1 MRSYWVIPFAL
12 LGLSGC
18 VTETHSVTKNS
29 PVVNSEMNNQ
39 EAARTRIS
47 LALEYLKAGNNT
59 QAKFNLERAAKFA
72 PELPEA
78 HYTLA
83 YYFEQVKEYQ
93 QAKEAYKT
101 ALKLVP
107 NDPNTLNNYGTF
119 LCRIGEYDEA
129 TTQLLKAID
138 TRGYLRVSQS
148 YENLALCAVKQ
159 DKFELALD
167 YLNSAVQ
174 HDGQSQSALIALA
187 GLYYAKSDLHQAL
200 RVLERYTEN
209 GFISSRSLFLEYLLH
224 QEMGHLEQSE
234 KIATTLVQTYPQS
247 YQAQAI
253 IKEEYNNSEFDVLR
267 EQYRKAK
274 VAEITEQSPT
284 LYNAQPKIKI
294 TRKKAPK
301 RESSNDFEVAQSVI
315 VTSSSNNVDSS
326 SPVSLRASLQ
336 TNSAVEVQ
344 PQLSQPANKTGAPVV
359 EEKNQATTKATE
371 TPSNQVRVVSF
382 GEQKTVQPVQ
392 GQVQFYQ
399 PDPSQVRFR
408 EIAENSAPVRTAKPS
423 STSAPLLNPEVDLP
437 NVPVYTVGLGEN
449 LFSLS
454 VKYNVKMASLLKWNK
469 LKESDR
475 LQIGQQV
482 YLNNPLTTH
491 IIQDGD
497 SLYNIAT
504 DYRLQ
509 IGDLMRWNK
518 LTPDVE
524 LAAGHSLLIVDPSS
538 YTL

>member
-72 PELPEA
+72 PDLPEA

-200 RVLERYTEN
+200 RVLERYAEN

-253 IKEEYNNSEFDVLR
+253 IKEDYNNSEFDVLR

-301 RESSNDFEVAQSVI
+301 RESSNNFEEAQSDI

-326 SPVSLRASLQ
+326 APVSLRGRLQ

-344 PQLSQPANKTGAPVV
+344 PQLTQPVTSTGAPVV
-359 EEKNQATTKATE
+359 EEKNQATIQATE

-382 GEQKTVQPVQ
+382 GEQKTVQPAQ

-408 EIAENSAPVRTAKPS
+408 EIAENNAPVRTVKPS
-423 STSAPLLNPEVDLP
+423 STSAPLLNPEVNLP
-437 NVPVYTVGLGEN
+437 NVPVHTVGLGEN

-504 DYRLQ
+504 DYQLQ

>member
-12 LGLSGC
+12 FGLNGC

-29 PVVNSEMNNQ
+29 PVVNSEMNNL
-39 EAARTRIS
+39 EAAKTRIS

-72 PELPEA
+72 PKLPEV

-83 YYFEQVKEYQ
+83 YYFEQVKEFQ
-93 QAKEAYKT
+93 QAKASYQT

-129 TTQLLKAID
+129 RAQLLKAID

-174 HDGQSQSALIALA
+174 HDGQSKSALISLA

-224 QEMGHLEQSE
+224 QEMGHLEQSQ

-247 YQAQAI
+247 YQAQAV

-284 LYNAQPKIKI
+284 VYNAQPKIKI

-301 RESSNDFEVAQSVI
+301 RESNHNSEVAHPTAVI
-315 VTSSSNNVDSS
+315 STHSTTTIEA
-326 SPVSLRASLQ
+326 VSLRGGLQ
-336 TNSAVEVQ
+336 TASVVK
-344 PQLSQPANKTGAPVV
+344 PQSQSNQSTSTTSAPVF
-359 EEKNQATTKATE
+359 EEKSQATPKLTE
-371 TPSNQVRVVSF
+371 TPNNQVRVVSF
-382 GEQKTVQPVQ
+382 GEKAAAQPAQ

-408 EIAENSAPVRTAKPS
+408 EIAENNAPVLTANLS
-423 STSAPLLNPEVDLP
+423 STDAPLLNPEVNLP
-437 NVPVYTVGLGEN
+437 NVPLHTVGLGEN

-454 VKYNVKMASLLKWNK
+454 VKYDVKMASLLKWNK
-469 LKESDR
+469 LRESDR

-491 IIQDGD
+491 IIKDGD

-504 DYRLQ
+504 DYQLQ

-524 LAAGHSLLIVDPSS
+524 LAAGHSLLIVDPSK
-538 YTL
+538 YNL

>member
-72 PELPEA
+72 PDLPEA

-200 RVLERYTEN
+200 RVLERYAEN

-301 RESSNDFEVAQSVI
+301 RESSNNIEAAQSVI

-326 SPVSLRASLQ
+326 APVSLRASLQ
-336 TNSAVEVQ
+336 TNSTVEVQ
-344 PQLSQPANKTGAPVV
+344 PQLSQPANTTGAPVV
-359 EEKNQATTKATE
+359 EEKNQATTQATE

-382 GEQKTVQPVQ
+382 GEKAAAQPAQ

-408 EIAENSAPVRTAKPS
+408 EIAENNAPVLTAKPS
-423 STSAPLLNPEVDLP
+423 STDAPLLNPEVNLP
-437 NVPVYTVGLGEN
+437 NVPVHTVGLGEN

-454 VKYNVKMASLLKWNK
+454 VKYDVKMASLLKWNK

-504 DYRLQ
+504 DYQLQ

>member
-12 LGLSGC
+12 FGLNGC

-29 PVVNSEMNNQ
+29 PVVNSEMNNL
-39 EAARTRIS
+39 EAAKTRIS

-72 PELPEA
+72 PKLPEV

-83 YYFEQVKEYQ
+83 YYFEQVKEFQKAKASYQ
-93 QAKEAYKT
+93 T

-174 HDGQSQSALIALA
+174 HDGQSQSALISLA
-187 GLYYAKSDLHQAL
+187 GLYYARSDLHQAL

-224 QEMGHLEQSE
+224 QEMGHLEQSQ
-234 KIATTLVQTYPQS
+234 KIATILVQTYPQS

-253 IKEEYNNSEFDVLR
+253 IKEEYNNSEFEVLR

-274 VAEITEQSPT
+274 VAEITAQSPT
-284 LYNAQPKIKI
+284 VYNAQPKIKI

-301 RESSNDFEVAQSVI
+301 RVSNHNREAEKPNTIARSSR
-315 VTSSSNNVDSS
+315 VTASEA
-326 SPVSLRASLQ
+326 VSLRGGLQ
-336 TNSAVEVQ
+336 TPSEIEVQ
-344 PQLSQPANKTGAPVV
+344 PQSNQSASTKSAP
-359 EEKNQATTKATE
+359 EAEDKSQATNQVTE
-371 TPSNQVRVVSF
+371 TPNNQVRVVSF
-382 GEQKTVQPVQ
+382 GEKTSVQAAQ

-408 EIAENSAPVRTAKPS
+408 EIAENSEPVRTTKL
-423 STSAPLLNPEVDLP
+423 TSVGAPLLNPEVNLP
-437 NVPVYTVGLGEN
+437 SVPVHTVGLGEN

-454 VKYNVKMASLLKWNK
+454 VKYDVKIASLLRWNK

-491 IIQDGD
+491 IIRDGD

-504 DYRLQ
+504 DYQLQ

-538 YTL
+538 YNL

>member
-72 PELPEA
+72 PKLPEV

-83 YYFEQVKEYQ
+83 YYFEQVKEFQ
-93 QAKEAYKT
+93 QAKASYQT

-129 TTQLLKAID
+129 RAQLLKAID

-174 HDGQSQSALIALA
+174 HDGQSKSALISLA

-200 RVLERYTEN
+200 RVLERYTDN

-224 QEMGHLEQSE
+224 QEMGHLEQSQ

-284 LYNAQPKIKI
+284 VYNAQPKIKI

-301 RESSNDFEVAQSVI
+301 RESNHNSEIVQPTSVI
-315 VTSSSNNVDSS
+315 STHSASTSEV
-326 SPVSLRASLQ
+326 VSLRGGLQ
-336 TNSAVEVQ
+336 TSSVVETQ
-344 PQLSQPANKTGAPVV
+344 PQSNQPTSTLSAPVA
-359 EEKNQATTKATE
+359 EEKTQATTPLTE
-371 TPSNQVRVVSF
+371 TPNNQVRVVSF
-382 GEQKTVQPVQ
+382 GEKTSVQPAQ

-408 EIAENSAPVRTAKPS
+408 EIAENNAPVRTAKPS
-423 STSAPLLNPEVDLP
+423 STSAPLLNPEVNLP
-437 NVPVYTVGLGEN
+437 NVPVHTVGLGEN

-454 VKYNVKMASLLKWNK
+454 VKYDVKMASLLKWNK

-491 IIQDGD
+491 VIRDGD

-504 DYRLQ
+504 DYQLQ

>member
-1 MRSYWVIPFAL
+1 MRSFWVIPFAL

-29 PVVNSEMNNQ
+29 PVVNSEMNNH

-72 PELPEA
+72 PDLPEA

-83 YYFEQVKEYQ
+83 FYFEQVKEYQ
-93 QAKEAYKT
+93 QAKDAYKT

-129 TTQLLKAID
+129 ATQLLKAID

-159 DKFELALD
+159 DKFELALE

-174 HDGQSQSALIALA
+174 HDGQSQGALISLA

-200 RVLERYTEN
+200 RVLERYTKN

-224 QEMGHLEQSE
+224 QEMGHLEQSQ

-253 IKEEYNNSEFDVLR
+253 ITDDYKNSEFDMLR

-294 TRKKAPK
+294 TRKKAPEPERSNH
-301 RESSNDFEVAQSVI
+301 REMTPPSS
-315 VTSSSNNVDSS
+315 VTKSNLAPSSAA
-326 SPVSLRASLQ
+326 VSLRRGVQ
-336 TNSAVEVQ
+336 TSPEAVTTPTPKSDQQPSA
-344 PQLSQPANKTGAPVV
+344 TPVV
-359 EEKNQATTKATE
+359 FTEEKAQATGIAD
-371 TPSNQVRVVSF
+371 TPDNQVRVVSF
-382 GEQKTVQPVQ
+382 GEQKNVQSAQ

-408 EIAENSAPVRTAKPS
+408 EIAENNAPAIVTQ
-423 STSAPLLNPEVDLP
+423 STSSNAPLLNPEINMP
-437 NVPVYTVGLGEN
+437 TVPVHIVGLGEN

-469 LKESDR
+469 LRESDR

-491 IIQDGD
+491 IIQAGD
-497 SLYNIAT
+497 SLYDIAT
-504 DYRLQ
+504 DYQLQ

>member
-29 PVVNSEMNNQ
+29 PVVNSEMNNL

-72 PELPEA
+72 PKLPEV

-83 YYFEQVKEYQ
+83 YYFEQVKEFQ
-93 QAKEAYKT
+93 QAKASYQT

-129 TTQLLKAID
+129 RAQLLKAID

-174 HDGQSQSALIALA
+174 HDGQSKSALISLA

-224 QEMGHLEQSE
+224 QEMGHLEQSQ

-274 VAEITEQSPT
+274 VAEIIEQSPT
-284 LYNAQPKIKI
+284 VYNAQPKIKI

-301 RESSNDFEVAQSVI
+301 RENNNSEVVQPTTVI
-315 VTSSSNNVDSS
+315 STNSASEA
-326 SPVSLRASLQ
+326 VSLRGGLQ
-336 TNSAVEVQ
+336 TPFVVETQ
-344 PQLSQPANKTGAPVV
+344 PQSNEPTSTTSAPVA
-359 EEKNQATTKATE
+359 EEKTQATTQLIE
-371 TPSNQVRVVSF
+371 TPKNQVRVVSF
-382 GEQKTVQPVQ
+382 GEKASVKPAQ

-408 EIAENSAPVRTAKPS
+408 EIAENNAPVLTAKPLS
-423 STSAPLLNPEVDLP
+423 ADAPLLNPEVNLP
-437 NVPVYTVGLGEN
+437 NVPVHKVGLGEN

-454 VKYNVKMASLLKWNK
+454 VKYDVKMANLLKWNK

-491 IIQDGD
+491 VIRDGD

-504 DYRLQ
+504 DYQLQ

>member
-1 MRSYWVIPFAL
+1 MRSFWVIPFAL

-29 PVVNSEMNNQ
+29 PVVNTEVNNQ
-39 EAARTRIS
+39 DAARTRIT
-47 LALEYLKAGNNT
+47 LALEYLKAGNNI

-72 PELPEA
+72 PNLPEA

-83 YYFEQVKEYQ
+83 YYYEQVKEYQ
-93 QAKEAYKT
+93 KAKASYQT

-129 TTQLLKAID
+129 SEQLHKAID
-138 TRGYLRVSQS
+138 MNGYLRVSQS

-159 DKFELALD
+159 DKFDLALD

-174 HDGQSQSALIALA
+174 HDGQSQSALVALA
-187 GLYYAKSDLHQAL
+187 GLYYAKSDMHQAL
-200 RVLERYTEN
+200 RVLERYTQN

-224 QEMGHLEQSE
+224 QEMGHLEQSQ

-253 IKEEYNNSEFDVLR
+253 IKEDYGNSEFGILR

-274 VAEITEQSPT
+274 VAEITEHSPQ
-284 LYNAQPKIKI
+284 LYTTQPKIKI

-301 RESSNDFEVAQSVI
+301 RESNNQTAVKQPTTVTSI
-315 VTSSSNNVDSS
+315 RGVTSSEA
-326 SPVSLRASLQ
+326 VSLRAGLQ
-336 TNSAVEVQ
+336 TGSVVEAQAQLNQ
-344 PQLSQPANKTGAPVV
+344 PASTTVTSVAEEKTQLSTLVA
-359 EEKNQATTKATE
+359 E
-371 TPSNQVRVVSF
+371 TLDNQVRVVSF
-382 GEQKTVQPVQ
+382 GEPKAVQPTQ
-392 GQVQFYQ
+392 GQVQFHQ
-399 PDPSQVRFR
+399 TDVSQVRFR
-408 EIAENSAPVRTAKPS
+408 EIKENNAPVPTAKPS
-423 STSAPLLNPEVDLP
+423 SANTPLLNPEVNLP
-437 NVPVYTVGLGEN
+437 NVPVHTVGLGEN

-491 IIQDGD
+491 IIKDGD

-504 DYRLQ
+504 DYQLQ

-524 LAAGHSLLIVDPSS
+524 LAAGHSLLIVDPSK

>member
-12 LGLSGC
+12 IGLSGC

-29 PVVNSEMNNQ
+29 PVVNSEVNNL

-72 PELPEA
+72 PKLPEV

-83 YYFEQVKEYQ
+83 YYFEQVKEFQ
-93 QAKEAYKT
+93 QAKASYKT

-129 TTQLLKAID
+129 RAQLLKAID

-174 HDGQSQSALIALA
+174 HDGQSKSALISLA

-200 RVLERYTEN
+200 RVLERYTDN

-224 QEMGHLEQSE
+224 QEMGHLEQSQ

-253 IKEEYNNSEFDVLR
+253 ITENYNNSEFDVLR

-274 VAEITEQSPT
+274 VAEITAQSPT
-284 LYNAQPKIKI
+284 VYNAQPKIKI

-301 RESSNDFEVAQSVI
+301 RESKDNREVEQPVI
-315 VTSSSNNVDSS
+315 ATNSSNVTVSDA
-326 SPVSLRASLQ
+326 VSLRTSLPAS
-336 TNSAVEVQ
+336 SEVEEQ
-344 PQLSQPANKTGAPVV
+344 SQLKQPAITTGVT
-359 EEKNQATTKATE
+359 ETQEKIQEMTLVTE
-371 TPSNQVRVVSF
+371 TPNNQVRVVSF
-382 GEQKTVQPVQ
+382 GEKKPVQQAQ

-408 EIAENSAPVRTAKPS
+408 EIAENNDPVRTTKS
-423 STSAPLLNPEVDLP
+423 SSASAPLLNPEVNLP
-437 NVPVYTVGLGEN
+437 NVPVHTVGLGEN

-454 VKYNVKMASLLKWNK
+454 VKYDVKMASLLKWNK

-482 YLNNPLTTH
+482 YLNNPQVTH

-504 DYRLQ
+504 NYQLQ

-524 LAAGHSLLIVDPSS
+524 LAAGHSLLIVDPSN

>member
-29 PVVNSEMNNQ
+29 PVVNSEMNNL

-72 PELPEA
+72 PKLPEV

-83 YYFEQVKEYQ
+83 YYFEQVKEFQ
-93 QAKEAYKT
+93 QAKASYQT

-129 TTQLLKAID
+129 RAQLLKAID

-174 HDGQSQSALIALA
+174 HDGQSKSALISLA

-224 QEMGHLEQSE
+224 QEMGHLEQSQ

-253 IKEEYNNSEFDVLR
+253 IKEEYTNSEFDVLR

-284 LYNAQPKIKI
+284 VYNAQPKIKI

-301 RESSNDFEVAQSVI
+301 RESNHNSGIAQPTAVI
-315 VTSSSNNVDSS
+315 STNTSEA
-326 SPVSLRASLQ
+326 VSLRGGLQ
-336 TNSAVEVQ
+336 TASVVKLQSQSNQ
-344 PQLSQPANKTGAPVV
+344 PTSTTSTPVA
-359 EEKNQATTKATE
+359 EEKTQATTQLTE
-371 TPSNQVRVVSF
+371 TPNNQVRVVSF
-382 GEQKTVQPVQ
+382 GEKTSVQPAQ

-408 EIAENSAPVRTAKPS
+408 EIAENNASVLTAKPLS
-423 STSAPLLNPEVDLP
+423 VDAPLLNPEVNLP
-437 NVPVYTVGLGEN
+437 NVPVHTVGLGEN

-454 VKYNVKMASLLKWNK
+454 VKYDVKMASLLKWNK

-504 DYRLQ
+504 DYQLQ

>member
-12 LGLSGC
+12 FGLNGC

-29 PVVNSEMNNQ
+29 PVVNSEMNNL
-39 EAARTRIS
+39 EAAKTRIS

-72 PELPEA
+72 PKLPEV

-83 YYFEQVKEYQ
+83 YYFEQVKEFQ
-93 QAKEAYKT
+93 QAKASYQT

-129 TTQLLKAID
+129 RVQLLKAID

-174 HDGQSQSALIALA
+174 HDGQSKSALISLA

-224 QEMGHLEQSE
+224 QEMGHLEQSQ

-274 VAEITEQSPT
+274 IAEITAQSPT
-284 LYNAQPKIKI
+284 VYNAQPKIKI
-294 TRKKAPK
+294 TRKKSPK
-301 RESSNDFEVAQSVI
+301 RESNHNHEVALPNTI
-315 VTSSSNNVDSS
+315 ARTSRVNVSEA
-326 SPVSLRASLQ
+326 VSLRGGLQ
-336 TNSAVEVQ
+336 TASVVKPQSQSNQ
-344 PQLSQPANKTGAPVV
+344 PTSTTSAPVV
-359 EEKNQATTKATE
+359 EEKSQATPKLTE
-371 TPSNQVRVVSF
+371 TPNNQIRVVSF
-382 GEQKTVQPVQ
+382 GEKAAAQPAQ

-408 EIAENSAPVRTAKPS
+408 EISENNAPVLTANPS
-423 STSAPLLNPEVDLP
+423 STDAPLLNPDVNLP
-437 NVPVYTVGLGEN
+437 NVPVHTVGLGEN

-454 VKYNVKMASLLKWNK
+454 VKYDVKMANLLKWNK

-482 YLNNPLTTH
+482 YLNNPLTIH

-504 DYRLQ
+504 DYQLQ